1 MAQKPAVHGLERD
14 LSARTDPE
22 SPELQNGEE
31 SSIAAHLYEDH
42 LLLRREVLRLHEEV
56 ERLRRDREEL
66 EEELDEVPGQSR
78 ALPVRLAAWLR
89 RNPVTA
95 LILLIIA
102 AAAFPAG
109 RRALVYFNSYQ
120 TTDDAQVDAHIDPI
134 SPRISG
140 TVLHVYV
147 DDNQRVKAGQL
158 LADIDPRDYQVA
170 VEEARANY
178 DQAGAQ
184 IDMSAKDY
192 ETAIERVKAARAAD
206 TKAQRD
212 EGRYQVL
219 SHNGVSSLEEFDQ
232 ASATAKVDSAT
243 LAAEAA
249 AAESVEK
256 VRAARVAGAAAAK
269 ATLDQALLNLSYTKI
284 VAPVDGIVGKRSVE
298 VGQHV
303 DPGEELLAI
312 VRNDDLWV
320 TANFKETQLSRMR
333 RGEPATIHIDTFDR
347 DFTGSV
353 ESLSGASGEKYSLL
367 PPENATGNYVKIVQR
382 IPVRIRLDG
391 QQDIERLRPGMS
403 VEATVWLK

>member
-1 MAQKPAVHGLERD
+1 MAQKPAVHGLERETGPQ
-14 LSARTDPE
+14 TDPE
-22 SPELQNGEE
+22 SSGLQTGEE
-31 SSIAAHLYEDH
+31 SSIAAHLYQDH
-42 LLLRREVLRLHEEV
+42 LLLRREVVRLHEEV
-56 ERLRRDREEL
+56 DRLRRDREEL
-66 EEELDEVPGQSR
+66 EQELDEVPGEPGT
-78 ALPVRLAAWLR
+78 LPVRLAAWIR
-89 RNPVTA
+89 RNPLTA
-95 LILLIIA
+95 LIAVVIA
-102 AAAFPAG
+102 ATAFPVG
-109 RRALVYFNSYQ
+109 NRALAYVNSYQ
-120 TTDDAQVDAHIDPI
+120 STDDAQVDAHIDPI

-147 DDNQRVKAGQL
+147 DDNQHVKAGEL

-178 DQAGAQ
+178 DQARAQ

-192 ETAIERVKAARAAD
+192 ETAIARVNAARAAD
-206 TKAQRD
+206 SKAQRD

-249 AAESVEK
+249 AAQSVQK
-256 VRAARVAGAAAAK
+256 VRSAREAGAAAAK

-284 VAPVDGIVGKRSVE
+284 IAPVDGIVGKRSVE

-333 RGEPATIHIDTFDR
+333 RGEPATIHVDSFDR
-347 DFTGSV
+347 DFTGVV

-367 PPENATGNYVKIVQR
+367 PAENATGNYVKIVQR

-391 QQDIERLRPGMS
+391 QQDLDPLRPGMS

>member
-1 MAQKPAVHGLERD
+1 MAQKPAVHGLERETGP
-14 LSARTDPE
+14 RTDPE
-22 SPELQNGEE
+22 SPELQNGEDR
-31 SSIAAHLYEDH
+31 SIAAHLYEDH
-42 LLLRREVLRLHEEV
+42 LLLRREVVRLHEEV

-66 EEELDEVPGQSR
+66 EEELDAAPGESR
-78 ALPVRLAAWLR
+78 ALPLRLATWIR
-89 RNPVTA
+89 GNPLTA
-95 LILLIIA
+95 LIAVVIA
-102 AAAFPAG
+102 AAAFPVG
-109 RRALVYFNSYQ
+109 NRALAYVNSYQ
-120 TTDDAQVDAHIDPI
+120 STDDAQVDAHIDPI

-147 DDNQRVKAGQL
+147 DDNQHVKAGEL

-178 DQAGAQ
+178 DQARAQ

-192 ETAIERVKAARAAD
+192 ETAIARVNAARAAD
-206 TKAQRD
+206 SKAQRD

-249 AAESVEK
+249 AAQSVQK
-256 VRAARVAGAAAAK
+256 VRSAREAGAAAAK

-284 VAPVDGIVGKRSVE
+284 IAPVDGIVGKRSVE

-333 RGEPATIHIDTFDR
+333 RGEPATIHVDSFDR
-347 DFTGSV
+347 DFTGVV

-367 PPENATGNYVKIVQR
+367 PAENATGNYVKIVQR

-391 QQDIERLRPGMS
+391 QQDLDPLRPGMS